1 MDLRLVPERE
11 RERENRIALLFS
23 QLDRLVL
30 LVDHERVFLIGGS
43 YHESN
48 YNSEKYTR
56 SIIIGKNNLMSLKK
70 VSSSDFKIS

>member
-1 MDLRLVPERE
+1 MFPRE
-11 RERENRIALLFS
+11 RERENRIALRFS

-30 LVDHERVFLIGGS
+30 LVDIGS

-56 SIIIGKNNLMSLKK
+56 SIIIDKNNLISLKK

>member
-11 RERENRIALLFS
+11 RENRIALRFS

-30 LVDHERVFLIGGS
+30 LVDHERVFLVGGS

-48 YNSEKYTR
+48 YNSEKHTR

-70 VSSSDFKIS
+70 VLSSDFKIS